1 LQLFFAQAEMFVA
14 AFVTAPWSIEVES
27 CCSFASVAA
36 FGTCPGVKWISLSA
50 EAYLENAAASVS
62 KSGLMSDGV
71 LSANSLR
78 IFARAAKSLAPTPL
92 IALLKDALRPA
103 SAAQFPA
110 VAIDATL
117 VLLDDEEDA
126 EAEDDELL
134 EVAVVVAVVV
144 WAAVVVAVVVA
155 AACFLLP
162 QPVVATTSASTAAAS
177 TSDLDPP
184 FMTQLPSLESIRYRD
199 LTTTSTTA
207 PRPPPTWLRH
217 GLS

>member
-1 LQLFFAQAEMFVA
+1 M
-14 AFVTAPWSIEVES
+14 TAPWSIEVES

-36 FGTCPGVKWISLSA
+36 FGTCPGVKWMSLSA
-50 EAYLENAAASVS
+50 EAYLENASASVW

-92 IALLKDALRPA
+92 IALLKAALRPA
-103 SAAQFPA
+103 SAVQFPA

-144 WAAVVVAVVVA
+144 WAAVVVAVAVVVA

-177 TSDLDPP
+177 TSDLDLP
-184 FMTQLPSLESIRYRD
+184 FMPLLPSLESIRYRD

-207 PRPPPTWLRH
+207 PLPPPTWLRR
-217 GLS
+217 GPA